1 VNHIKFLEFQR
12 LIRELQFVES
22 DYNYQSEIIR
32 ISDIEFLK
40 NVDDILSKSPELK
53 EIYYKKKDLLINR
66 VINMPLIEDKSDLLV
81 TDVETDNL
89 EVKKL
94 YRNIVKATHPD
105 KIKNSILNDLYMEA
119 TKAYENNDI
128 VTLYK
133 VCSDLNISFD
143 LPDDFIV
150 RVKDRIDL
158 IKKQVSFLENTYTFK
173 WIKSSNIQDKNKI
186 IIEYIRSKIY

>member
-1 VNHIKFLEFQR
+1 MNHIKFLEFQR